1 MKRKIAVIITAMMM
15 LVLALTA
22 CGGSKA
28 DPVEGKW
35 NAAKIKAVGMEISLD
50 EFAEQT
56 GQDFSI
62 SLEFKA
68 DGKLSAEAMG
78 QTSEGEWKAK
88 DGGKYDVTLD
98 GETEEITFEEGNIIM
113 DFEGNLLIFEKEEAE
128 K

>member
-1 MKRKIAVIITAMMM
+1 MKRKIAVVITAMVM
-15 LVLALTA
+15 LVFALTA
-22 CGGSKA
+22 CGSGSKA
-28 DPVEGKW
+28 DPIEGKW
-35 NAAKIKAVGMEISLD
+35 SAEKIKASGLEITLD

-56 GQDFSI
+56 GQDVSV

-98 GETEEITFEEGNIIM
+98 GETEEIVLEESKITM
-113 DFEGNLLIFEKEEAE
+113 DFDGAVLIFEKAA
-128 K
+128 